1 MIMYNGVAVFKL
13 RVEWQCTLKERRQ
26 VSQKVRDHI
35 KNQFNASVK
44 LDYEEDAQIFYCVV
58 SLLGESDNYI
68 DNQLRYIEDYLEM
81 LGEIT
86 YTCEVSIDRV

>member
-26 VSQKVRDHI
+26 ISQKVRDHI

-44 LDYEEDAQIFYCVV
+44 LDYEE
-58 SLLGESDNYI
+58 E
-68 DNQLRYIEDYLEM
+68 LEQNRFVFNM
-81 LGEIT
+81 TFLILIST
-86 YTCEVSIDRV
+86 LPFA